1 MRIIDDMRIGRRLIS
16 LFAVVV
22 LVAIVGFLFN
32 SIRSKQIGKQI
43 DLIYNVH
50 LLSMEYLI
58 ESDRDAYQSNLALS
72 HCLGDG
78 NNTKTDQYKKMVTEV
93 NENYSQILTRYQKFE
108 KLSKIGEK
116 PEYKSINDAFYA
128 NYNLLGK
135 NTQEVLSLI
144 EKGEL
149 QKADLFYSTSYE
161 NTFQDMRNAIDQFTD
176 ISLKNAEEAYNKSEE
191 IERSVVNNSL
201 LVALLVILLI
211 TLAGILISKSLK
223 GPLEAV
229 VKHLS
234 SVSKGDLTQPIV
246 EKYLNRK
253 DEIGELMQS
262 LKKMMEKLNEIVST
276 TKLNTENI
284 AFASNQL
291 SITSQQISEGAT
303 EQASTVEELSSTM
316 EEISATIIQ
325 NSENAIET
333 ETIAQ
338 LSAEGIAEVGKAAHK
353 NLSSVGKISEKISII
368 NDIAFQTNILALNAA
383 VEAAR
388 AGDQGKGFAVV
399 ASEVRK
405 LAEMS
410 KQAAVEIVSLANE
423 TLSATKDTVNK
434 LEKMLPEIVK
444 TASLVKNIS
453 VGSKEQS
460 SGTAQ
465 INSAIQQ
472 LNTVTQQNAEVS
484 EQLATNAEELS
495 GQAETLND
503 IVSFFKT
510 NAGRKYRDRTNTD
523 LHA

>member
-1 MRIIDDMRIGRRLIS
+1 MRVIDNMRIGKRLIS
-16 LFAVVV
+16 LFTIVI
-22 LVAIVGFLFN
+22 LVALAGFLFN
-32 SIRSKQIGKQI
+32 SIRTKQIGKQI

-58 ESDRDAYQSNLALS
+58 ESDRDAYQSNLAIS

-78 NNTKTDQYKKMVTEV
+78 NDTQTEQYKKRVTETT
-93 NENYSQILTRYQKFE
+93 ENYDQILERYQKFE
-108 KLSKIGEK
+108 KLSKIGEN
-116 PEYKSINDAFYA
+116 PEYKSINDTFYS
-128 NYNLLGK
+128 NYNQLGIL
-135 NTQEVLSLI
+135 TQEVLGLI
-144 EKGEL
+144 QKGEL
-149 QKADLFYSTSYE
+149 EKADIVFSTTYE
-161 NTFQDMRNAIDQFTD
+161 NTFQAMRNAIDQFTE
-176 ISLKNAEEAYNKSEE
+176 ISLKNAETAYNTS
-191 IERSVVNNSL
+191 IQIDRSVVNNSL
-201 LVALLVILLI
+201 IIAFLVVALI
-211 TLAGILISKSLK
+211 TLAGILISQSLK

-234 SVSKGDLTQPIV
+234 TVAKGDLTQPILN
-246 EKYLNRK
+246 KYLYRK
-253 DEIGELMQS
+253 DEIGDLMRS

-325 NSENAIET
+325 NSENAFET
-333 ETIAQ
+333 ESIAQ
-338 LSAEGIAEVGKAAHK
+338 LSAEGIQEVGKAAYQ
-353 NLSSVGKISEKISII
+353 NLSSVGKISEKISVI

-388 AGDQGKGFAVV
+388 AGEQGKGFAVV

-410 KQAAVEIVSLANE
+410 KQAAVEIVALANE
-423 TLSATKDTVNK
+423 TLTATKDTVNK
-434 LEKMLPEIVK
+434 LELMLPEIAK

-453 VGSKEQS
+453 AGSREQS
-460 SGTAQ
+460 TGTAQ

-472 LNTVTQQNAEVS
+472 LNSVTQQNAEAS
-484 EQLATNAEELS
+484 ELLATNAEELS

-503 IVSFFKT
+503 IISFFKT
-510 NAGRKYRDRTNTD
+510 NVGRR
-523 LHA
+523 